1 MAAVRRAGAIAQWTG
16 SAGLFLGSF
25 CFLVFW
31 FWFWLLVVLG
41 RGTTGGGSCR
51 FLVEGS
57 RVETE
62 GGRVATGASCGFLA
76 AEEVCEMR

>member
-25 CFLVFW
+25 CFLFFVF
-31 FWFWLLVVLG
+31 LGVVVLG
-41 RGTTGGGSCR
+41 GGTTGGGSCR

-57 RVETE
+57 RVERE
-62 GGRVATGASCGFLA
+62 GGWRTGASSGSWRPRKC
-76 AEEVCEMR
+76 VR